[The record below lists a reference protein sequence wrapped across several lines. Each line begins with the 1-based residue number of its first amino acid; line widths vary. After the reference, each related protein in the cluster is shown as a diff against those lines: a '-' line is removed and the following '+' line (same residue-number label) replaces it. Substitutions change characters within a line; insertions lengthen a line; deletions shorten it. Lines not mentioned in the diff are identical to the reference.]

1 LLLLQQRPAAA
12 AFAAAQRSACWQR
25 TSDSAIAVATEALTE
40 QLEACNGG
48 HCGQLC
54 CTAAA
59 TGTVVAITGCDSGAI
74 HALRFLRN
82 AMKAIKS
89 LITLSLALAAAS
101 SFAQQAPQ
109 EWKYKT
115 RQLERAEVEKLL
127 AKPEKLLVVDVRRP
141 DELTAKGSFPV
152 YLNVQAKEVEQNLA
166 FIPKDRVIL
175 TVSNHAHRA
184 GAVGDLLTSKGYK
197 VAGATGSED
206 YEAQGGKI
214 TRVTPPAR
222 PAAQAAPQ

>member
-1 LLLLQQRPAAA
+1 M
-12 AFAAAQRSACWQR
+12 
-25 TSDSAIAVATEALTE
+25 D
-40 QLEACNGG
+40 
-48 HCGQLC
+48 
-54 CTAAA
+54 
-59 TGTVVAITGCDSGAI
+59 
-74 HALRFLRN
+74 
-82 AMKAIKS
+82 
-89 LITLSLALAAAS
+89 
-101 SFAQQAPQ
+101 
-109 EWKYKT
+109 
-115 RQLERAEVEKLL
+115 KLL

-214 TRVTPPAR
+214 TRVGPPPAR
-222 PAAQAAPQ
+222 PVAQAAPQ